1 MLIYNPLMPKIMG
14 DNSSFINEE
23 SDNKFSDC
31 SDDTVVTNSDVNDV
45 TKLKTELMALKMF
58 VTDQLYILKQSVGC
72 PTTSECNFSSKE
84 SIYINSLHD
93 QINYLK
99 EENKIKNSIIQSLL
113 CHSPSKNINDK
124 NDQAENNLPISEIAE
139 KDNFTNDPDN
149 LSDKDVEGDTHVDN
163 VDNEKDEGRNKPIEL
178 KNVTKRK
185 KKKKKKKDHSEELD
199 NSNIKEHDKGNRHNK
214 IDTRHASP
222 SKTKKSVFI
231 LGDSMVKKVNGFY
244 LTKDIKHKFLVKV
257 RSFSSAKTRCMYDH
271 AKPTIREVNPEHII
285 LHVGTNDL
293 NSEKTASQISN
304 SIIHLANSLKNETN
318 NIHVSLIVPRNDNLN
333 NKVNEVN
340 NRLINMCE
348 QRNIKIINHSDTI
361 DRSRHLNESHLHL
374 NRYGTVEFA
383 KNFKNFLCKL
393 D

>member
-1 MLIYNPLMPKIMG
+1 MIIIITIIIIPKI
-14 DNSSFINEE
+14 F
-23 SDNKFSDC
+23 
-31 SDDTVVTNSDVNDV
+31 
-45 TKLKTELMALKMF
+45 KLKTELMALKMF
-58 VTDQLYILKQSVGC
+58 VTDQLYKLKQSVGC

-185 KKKKKKKDHSEELD
+185 NKKKKKKDHSEELD
-199 NSNIKEHDKGNRHNK
+199 NSNIKEHDKSNRHNK
-214 IDTRHASP
+214 IDNDTRNASP

-257 RSFSSAKTRCMYDH
+257 RSFSSAKT
-271 AKPTIREVNPEHII
+271 
-285 LHVGTNDL
+285 
-293 NSEKTASQISN
+293 
-304 SIIHLANSLKNETN
+304 
-318 NIHVSLIVPRNDNLN
+318 
-333 NKVNEVN
+333 
-340 NRLINMCE
+340 
-348 QRNIKIINHSDTI
+348 
-361 DRSRHLNESHLHL
+361 
-374 NRYGTVEFA
+374 
-383 KNFKNFLCKL
+383 
-393 D
+393 

>member
-1 MLIYNPLMPKIMG
+1 MAKIMG

-45 TKLKTELMALKMF
+45 TKLKTELLAFKTF

-72 PTTSECNFSSKE
+72 PKTSECNFSSKE

-185 KKKKKKKDHSEELD
+185 KKKKKKKYHSEELD
-199 NSNIKEHDKGNRHNK
+199 NRNIKEHDKSNRHNK
-214 IDTRHASP
+214 IDNDTRNASP

-293 NSEKTASQISN
+293 NSEKTASQTSN
-304 SIIHLANSLKNETN
+304 SIIDLANSLKNETN

-333 NKVNEVN
+333 NKVKEVN

>member
-1 MLIYNPLMPKIMG
+1 MAKIMG

-72 PTTSECNFSSKE
+72 PKTSECNFSSKE

-178 KNVTKRK
+178 KNVAKRK
-185 KKKKKKKDHSEELD
+185 KKKNKKKDHSEELD
-199 NSNIKEHDKGNRHNK
+199 NSNIKEHDKSNRHNK
-214 IDTRHASP
+214 IDNDTRNASP

-304 SIIHLANSLKNETN
+304 SIIDLANSLKNETN
-318 NIHVSLIVPRNDNLN
+318 NIHVSLIVPWNDNLN

-361 DRSRHLNESHLHL
+361 DRSRH
-374 NRYGTVEFA
+374 
-383 KNFKNFLCKL
+383 
-393 D
+393 

>member
-1 MLIYNPLMPKIMG
+1 MAKIMG
-14 DNSSFINEE
+14 DNSSFINEK

-31 SDDTVVTNSDVNDV
+31 SDDTVVTNSDVNDI

-113 CHSPSKNINDK
+113 CHSPSKNINDQ

-199 NSNIKEHDKGNRHNK
+199 NSNIKEHDK
-214 IDTRHASP
+214 S
-222 SKTKKSVFI
+222 
-231 LGDSMVKKVNGFY
+231 
-244 LTKDIKHKFLVKV
+244 
-257 RSFSSAKTRCMYDH
+257 
-271 AKPTIREVNPEHII
+271 TI
-285 LHVGTNDL
+285 
-293 NSEKTASQISN
+293 
-304 SIIHLANSLKNETN
+304 
-318 NIHVSLIVPRNDNLN
+318 
-333 NKVNEVN
+333 
-340 NRLINMCE
+340 
-348 QRNIKIINHSDTI
+348 
-361 DRSRHLNESHLHL
+361 

>member
-1 MLIYNPLMPKIMG
+1 MAKIMG

-23 SDNKFSDC
+23 SDNKFADC

-45 TKLKTELMALKMF
+45 TKLKTELLALKMF

-72 PTTSECNFSSKE
+72 PKTSECNFSSKE

-139 KDNFTNDPDN
+139 KENFTNDPDN

-199 NSNIKEHDKGNRHNK
+199 NSNIKEHDKSNRHNK
-214 IDTRHASP
+214 IDNDTRNASP

-271 AKPTIREVNPEHII
+271 AKPTIREVSPEHII

-293 NSEKTASQISN
+293 NSEKTASKISN
-304 SIIHLANSLKNETN
+304 SIIDLANSLKN
-318 NIHVSLIVPRNDNLN
+318 
-333 NKVNEVN
+333 
-340 NRLINMCE
+340 
-348 QRNIKIINHSDTI
+348 
-361 DRSRHLNESHLHL
+361 
-374 NRYGTVEFA
+374 
-383 KNFKNFLCKL
+383 
-393 D
+393 

>member
-1 MLIYNPLMPKIMG
+1 MAKVMG

-31 SDDTVVTNSDVNDV
+31 SDDAVVTNSDVNDV

-149 LSDKDVEGDTHVDN
+149 LSDKGVEGDTHVDN
-163 VDNEKDEGRNKPIEL
+163 VDNKKDEGRNKPIEL

-199 NSNIKEHDKGNRHNK
+199 NSNIKEHDKSNRHNK
-214 IDTRHASP
+214 IDTDTRNASP
-222 SKTKKSVFI
+222 SKTKKSAFI

-304 SIIHLANSLKNETN
+304 SIIDLANSLKNETN
-318 NIHVSLIVPRNDNLN
+318 NIHVSLIVPWNDNLN

-340 NRLINMCE
+340 NCLINMCE

>member
-1 MLIYNPLMPKIMG
+1 MAKIMG

-45 TKLKTELMALKMF
+45 TKLKTELLALKMF

-72 PTTSECNFSSKE
+72 PKTSECNFSSKE
-84 SIYINSLHD
+84 SIYINLLHD

-124 NDQAENNLPISEIAE
+124 NGQAGNNLPISEIVE

-149 LSDKDVEGDTHVDN
+149 LSDKEVEGDTHVDN

-178 KNVTKRK
+178 KNVTKKK

-199 NSNIKEHDKGNRHNK
+199 NSNIKEHDKRNRHNK
-214 IDTRHASP
+214 IDSDTRNASP

-231 LGDSMVKKVNGFY
+231 LGDSMVKKVTGFY
-244 LTKDIKHKFLVKV
+244 LTKDIKHKFLAKV

-293 NSEKTASQISN
+293 NSEETASQISN
-304 SIIHLANSLKNETN
+304 SIIDLANSLKNETN

-383 KNFKNFLCKL
+383 KNSQNFLCKL

>member
-1 MLIYNPLMPKIMG
+1 MAKIMG

-45 TKLKTELMALKMF
+45 TKLKTELLALKMF

-72 PTTSECNFSSKE
+72 PKTSECNFSSKE

-93 QINYLK
+93 QTNYLK
-99 EENKIKNSIIQSLL
+99 EENKIKNSIIQSFL

-163 VDNEKDEGRNKPIEL
+163 VDNEKDERRNKPIEL

-199 NSNIKEHDKGNRHNK
+199 NSNIKEHDKSNRHNK
-214 IDTRHASP
+214 IDNDTRNASP

-304 SIIHLANSLKNETN
+304 SIIDLANSLKDETN

-333 NKVNEVN
+333 NKINEVN

>member
-1 MLIYNPLMPKIMG
+1 MNRPNGLPYLMAKIMG

-31 SDDTVVTNSDVNDV
+31 SDDTVVTNSDINDV

-199 NSNIKEHDKGNRHNK
+199 NSNIKEHDKSNRHNK

-304 SIIHLANSLKNETN
+304 SIIDLANSLK

-348 QRNIKIINHSDTI
+348 QRNIKIINQSDTI

-374 NRYGTVEFA
+374 NRYGT
-383 KNFKNFLCKL
+383 
-393 D
+393 

>member
-1 MLIYNPLMPKIMG
+1 MG

-31 SDDTVVTNSDVNDV
+31 SDDTVVTNSDVKDV
-45 TKLKTELMALKMF
+45 TKLKTKLMALKMF
-58 VTDQLYILKQSVGC
+58 VTDQLYISKQSVGC

-139 KDNFTNDPDN
+139 KYNFTNDPDN

-163 VDNEKDEGRNKPIEL
+163 VDNEKDKGRNKPIEL

-199 NSNIKEHDKGNRHNK
+199 NSNIKEHDKSNRHNK
-214 IDTRHASP
+214 IDNDTRNASP

-304 SIIHLANSLKNETN
+304 SIIDLANSLKNETN

-348 QRNIKIINHSDTI
+348 LRNIKIINHSDTI

-383 KNFKNFLCKL
+383 KNFKNFFM
-393 D
+393 

>member
-1 MLIYNPLMPKIMG
+1 MAKIMG

-23 SDNKFSDC
+23 SDNKFADC

-45 TKLKTELMALKMF
+45 TKLKTELLALKMF

-72 PTTSECNFSSKE
+72 PKTSECNFSSKE

-139 KDNFTNDPDN
+139 KENFTNDPDN
-149 LSDKDVEGDTHVDN
+149 LSDKDVEGDSHVDN

-199 NSNIKEHDKGNRHNK
+199 NSNIKEHDKSNRHNK
-214 IDTRHASP
+214 IDNDTRNASP

-271 AKPTIREVNPEHII
+271 AKPTIREVSPEHII

-293 NSEKTASQISN
+293 NSEKTASKISN
-304 SIIHLANSLKNETN
+304 SIIDLANSLKNETN

-383 KNFKNFLCKL
+383 KNFKNVLCL
-393 D
+393 Y

>member
-1 MLIYNPLMPKIMG
+1 MG

-72 PTTSECNFSSKE
+72 PKTSECNFSSKE

-149 LSDKDVEGDTHVDN
+149 LSDKDVEGDAHVDN
-163 VDNEKDEGRNKPIEL
+163 VDNEKDVGRNKPIEL

-199 NSNIKEHDKGNRHNK
+199 NSNIKEHNKSNRHNK
-214 IDTRHASP
+214 IDNDTRNVSP

-271 AKPTIREVNPEHII
+271 VKPTIREINPEHII
-285 LHVGTNDL
+285 LHVGTSDL

-304 SIIHLANSLKNETN
+304 SIIDLANSLKNETN
-318 NIHVSLIVPRNDNLN
+318 NIHVSSIVPWNNNLN

-348 QRNIKIINHSDTI
+348 KSNIKIINHSDTI

-393 D
+393 H

>member
-1 MLIYNPLMPKIMG
+1 MSKIMG

-31 SDDTVVTNSDVNDV
+31 SDDNVVTNSDVNDV
-45 TKLKTELMALKMF
+45 TKLKTELLALKMF

-72 PTTSECNFSSKE
+72 PKTSECNFSSKE
-84 SIYINSLHD
+84 SIYINLLHD

-124 NDQAENNLPISEIAE
+124 NGQAGNNLPISEIVE

-149 LSDKDVEGDTHVDN
+149 LSDKEVEGDTHVDN

-199 NSNIKEHDKGNRHNK
+199 NINIKEHDKSNRHNK
-214 IDTRHASP
+214 IDSDTRNASP

-293 NSEKTASQISN
+293 NSEETASQISN
-304 SIIHLANSLKNETN
+304 SIIDLANSLKNETN
-318 NIHVSLIVPRNDNLN
+318 SIHVSLIVPRNDNSN

-383 KNFKNFLCKL
+383 KNFQNFLCKL

>member
-1 MLIYNPLMPKIMG
+1 MAKIMG

-31 SDDTVVTNSDVNDV
+31 SDDNVVINSDVNDV
-45 TKLKTELMALKMF
+45 TKLKTELLALKMF

-72 PTTSECNFSSKE
+72 PKTSECNFSSKE
-84 SIYINSLHD
+84 SIYINLLHD

-124 NDQAENNLPISEIAE
+124 NGQAGNNLPISEIVE

-149 LSDKDVEGDTHVDN
+149 LSDKEVEGDTHVDN

-199 NSNIKEHDKGNRHNK
+199 NINIKEHDKSNRHNK
-214 IDTRHASP
+214 IDSDTRNASP

-293 NSEKTASQISN
+293 NSEETASQISN
-304 SIIHLANSLKNETN
+304 SIIDLANSLKNETN
-318 NIHVSLIVPRNDNLN
+318 SIHVSLIVPRNDNSN

-383 KNFKNFLCKL
+383 KNFQNFLCKL

>member
-1 MLIYNPLMPKIMG
+1 MAKVMG

-23 SDNKFSDC
+23 FDNKFSDC
-31 SDDTVVTNSDVNDV
+31 SDDAVVTNSDVNDV

-149 LSDKDVEGDTHVDN
+149 LSDKGVEGDTHVDN
-163 VDNEKDEGRNKPIEL
+163 VDNKKDEGRNKPIEL

-199 NSNIKEHDKGNRHNK
+199 NSNIKEHDKSNRHNK
-214 IDTRHASP
+214 IDTDTRNASP
-222 SKTKKSVFI
+222 SKTKKSAFI

-304 SIIHLANSLKNETN
+304 SIIDLANSLKNETN
-318 NIHVSLIVPRNDNLN
+318 NIHVSLIVPWNDNLN

-340 NRLINMCE
+340 NCLINMCE